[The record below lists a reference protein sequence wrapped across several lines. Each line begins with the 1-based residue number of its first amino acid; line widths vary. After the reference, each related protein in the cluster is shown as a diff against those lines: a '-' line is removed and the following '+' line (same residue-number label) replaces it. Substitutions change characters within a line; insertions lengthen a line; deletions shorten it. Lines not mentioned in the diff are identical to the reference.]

1 VTAKHSARSI
11 LPILLLALAGLTA
24 VASAQLFPSRPI
36 RLIVAFAPG
45 GAPDIVARILSA
57 QLETQLGQSV
67 IVENRPGAN
76 SIVGMQAVAAAEPD
90 GYTILHQVPAFVI
103 NPSIY
108 KKLPFDIFRDF
119 SAVAIIGISRGYI
132 VIVRPGLPV
141 RSIADLIAYA
151 KNHRVLYGSPGIGS
165 TLHLAPALLAA
176 KAGVEMEH
184 VPFRG
189 AAPVVTALI
198 AGTIDMAFVLPASSL
213 SYVQS
218 GAVRAI
224 GFSGDQPLRE
234 LPDLPLVKDTLPAFQ
249 IKGSWQGWL
258 APAKT
263 PPDIIARLNAEVR
276 AAVKVPKTRGLI
288 EQAGYEP
295 TDMSPAEFAAF
306 LHEEVE
312 RYAQAVQAAKIEPQ

>member
-1 VTAKHSARSI
+1 MRLKYLTRCGVLT
-11 LPILLLALAGLTA
+11 LVLVGLTA
-24 VASAQLFPSRPI
+24 LASAQQYPSRAI
-36 RLIVAFAPG
+36 KLIVAFAPG

-57 QLETQLGQSV
+57 QLDTQLGQSV
-67 IVENRPGAN
+67 IVENRAGAN
-76 SIVGMQAVAAAEPD
+76 SIVGMQAVATAEPD

-119 SAVAIIGISRGYI
+119 AAVAIIGISQGYM

-141 RSIADLIAYA
+141 HTIAELIAYA
-151 KNHRVLYGSPGIGS
+151 KSNRVLYGSPGIGS
-165 TLHLAPALLAA
+165 TLHLAPALFAA

-218 GAVRAI
+218 GMVRAI
-224 GFSGDQPLRE
+224 GFSGDQPLAA
-234 LPDLPLVKDTLPAFQ
+234 LPALPLIKDTLPAFQ

-263 PPDIIARLNAEVR
+263 PPEIIARLNKEVR
-276 AAVKVPKTRGLI
+276 AAVKVPKVRQLI

-295 TDMSPAEFAAF
+295 ADMSPAEFAAF

-312 RYAQAVQAAKIEPQ
+312 RYAQAVRAAKIEPQ